1 MAKKTKQDNTPI
13 MLLSMLTLFVMM
25 IPLYFI
31 VNSKTKVAN
40 SNAKENTSIPS
51 PSPKVDTDST
61 LKVTM

>member
-1 MAKKTKQDNTPI
+1 